1 MRQTCRRRSP
11 RTSLRL
17 PESSLYP
24 VTLPL
29 RDAGEGILI
38 TLAQMITD
46 KRNLY
51 PKLTGLR
58 VTLEESRLEYRPFVR
73 NNNELIHATR
83 RVSLD
88 RTALTYGIWL

>member
-1 MRQTCRRRSP
+1 MTIFCP
-11 RTSLRL
+11 GGDADDRL

-46 KRNLY
+46 KRIFY
-51 PKLTGLR
+51 PKLAGLR
-58 VTLEESRLEYRPFVR
+58 VTLEESRLEYHPFVQ
-73 NNNELIHATR
+73 NSNELLHATL
-83 RVSLD
+83 RVALD
-88 RTALTYGIWL
+88 RTALTYGNGL